1 MKKKIFLLIVGTAG
15 LAFFLT
21 LGIIVAPYIKNG
33 GLLLMLIKPYKPY
46 LQLEWYGEISV
57 KCMIFFA
64 MAYAITVLLIWMR
77 GRAVRAGEE
86 YGSMRWL
93 TAKELGRKYS
103 ACGKDCSKGNGTG
116 TGNIGGRII
125 TKNIKLNEDTQAL
138 GRNLNLIVEGGPGT
152 SKTRGVVIPNIMQC
166 ALLAGGSMMVVDPK
180 GEILRNTGGLLKEK
194 GITVKV
200 LDLKDMGK
208 SFCYNPFNYI
218 HCTEDA
224 IKVVD
229 MIWQSTL
236 GKDKSEGNDP
246 FWPGAARAGLLAY
259 VLYLWE
265 FGLSTEKNF
274 EMVIYMFDND
284 EPQGRNKQSPVGR
297 IFEKLKERDPKHPSL
312 LWYDIMHSGTS
323 DMQHS
328 VRAVF
333 SERLKYFSLPAVLEL
348 TKTDDMDLPSMATE
362 PTVLFCITPITNNSF
377 NFLVSLLFQQ
387 LIDELYLLADR
398 KYNSKLPR
406 HFHFLID
413 EFYKFRVLEENFID
427 FLSTN
432 RGYNISCTMII
443 QAYQQL
449 ETNYKKEGAQVI
461 EGCCDSY
468 LFLGS
473 NSISRAEHIAKLLGN
488 ETINTTTYGYSFG
501 GHGNRSS
508 NYQQAKRELLD
519 ANELR
524 VLDNGKAVFFIRG
537 EYPVLDDKY
546 NLKQHTL
553 CSQLGESNGRFCNHG
568 EAQNKLLFEK
578 GKEYKLAGRKIDVK
592 VSGGENLKYFT
603 DEEIY
608 SYCP

>member
-1 MKKKIFLLIVGTAG
+1 MKKKVFIILIGATG
-15 LAFFLT
+15 LAFYLT
-21 LGIIVAPYIKNG
+21 LGLIVAPYIKNG
-33 GLLLMLIKPYKPY
+33 GLLLMFLKPYKPF
-46 LQLEWYGEISV
+46 LQFEWCGGLSI
-57 KCMIFFA
+57 KCMLFFA
-64 MAYAITVLLIWMR
+64 VAYAVTVLTIWLR

-86 YGSMRWL
+86 YGSMKWL
-93 TAKELGRKYS
+93 TAKELGKKYS
-103 ACGKDCSKGNGTG
+103 GSGGS
-116 TGNIGGRII
+116 GRIV
-125 TKNIKLNEDTQAL
+125 TKNICLNEDTQAL
-138 GRNLNLIVEGGPGT
+138 GRNLNMIVEGGPGT
-152 SKTRGVVIPNIMQC
+152 SKTRGVVIPNILQT
-166 ALLAGGSMMVVDPK
+166 AISRKNSLMVVDPK
-180 GEILRNTGGLLKEK
+180 GELLLQTGEILRKNGVNL
-194 GITVKV
+194 KV
-200 LDLKDMGK
+200 LDLKTMNK
-208 SFCYNPFNYI
+208 SFSYNPFNYI

-236 GKDKSEGNDP
+236 GKDKNEGNDP

-265 FGLSTEKNF
+265 FGLPTEKNF

-284 EPQGRNKQSPVGR
+284 EPQAKGELSPVGK
-297 IFEKLKERDPKHPSL
+297 IFARLKERDPNHPAL
-312 LWYDIMHSGTS
+312 FWYDIMHSGTS

-377 NFLVSLLFQQ
+377 NFLVSLLFMQM
-387 LIDELYLLADR
+387 IDELYLLADR

-473 NSISRAEHIAKLLGN
+473 NSISSTEHIAKLLGN

-546 NLKQHTL
+546 NLKQHPL
-553 CSQLGESNGRFCNHG
+553 YGQLGESTGKFYDHG
-568 EAQNKLLFEK
+568 EARNKLLFKK
-578 GKEYKLAGRKIDVK
+578 GKENKLAGRKIDVK
-592 VSGGENLKYFT
+592 VSGGENLKYLT
-603 DEEIY
+603 DEEID

>member
-1 MKKKIFLLIVGTAG
+1 MFTQHYLIF
-15 LAFFLT
+15 
-21 LGIIVAPYIKNG
+21 
-33 GLLLMLIKPYKPY
+33 
-46 LQLEWYGEISV
+46 
-57 KCMIFFA
+57 
-64 MAYAITVLLIWMR
+64 
-77 GRAVRAGEE
+77 
-86 YGSMRWL
+86 
-93 TAKELGRKYS
+93 
-103 ACGKDCSKGNGTG
+103 
-116 TGNIGGRII
+116 
-125 TKNIKLNEDTQAL
+125 
-138 GRNLNLIVEGGPGT
+138 
-152 SKTRGVVIPNIMQC
+152 
-166 ALLAGGSMMVVDPK
+166 
-180 GEILRNTGGLLKEK
+180 
-194 GITVKV
+194 
-200 LDLKDMGK
+200 
-208 SFCYNPFNYI
+208 
-218 HCTEDA
+218 
-224 IKVVD
+224 
-229 MIWQSTL
+229 
-236 GKDKSEGNDP
+236 
-246 FWPGAARAGLLAY
+246 AR
-259 VLYLWE
+259 
-265 FGLSTEKNF
+265 
-274 EMVIYMFDND
+274 
-284 EPQGRNKQSPVGR
+284 
-297 IFEKLKERDPKHPSL
+297 LKERDPNHPAL
-312 LWYDIMHSGTS
+312 FWYDIMHSGTS

-377 NFLVSLLFQQ
+377 NFLVSLLFMQM
-387 LIDELYLLADR
+387 IDELYLLADR

-473 NSISRAEHIAKLLGN
+473 NSISSTEHIAKLLGN

-546 NLKQHTL
+546 NLKQHPL
-553 CSQLGESNGRFCNHG
+553 YGQLGESTGKFYDHG
-568 EAQNKLLFEK
+568 EAKNKLIFEK

-592 VSGGENLKYFT
+592 VSGGENLKYLT
-603 DEEIY
+603 DEEID

>member
-15 LAFFLT
+15 FAFFLT

-46 LQLEWYGEISV
+46 LQFEWCNGISV
-57 KCMIFFA
+57 KCMLFFTVV
-64 MAYAITVLLIWMR
+64 YAFTVLLIWLR

-103 ACGKDCSKGNGTG
+103 AGGKESDTKDSSR
-116 TGNIGGRII
+116 GRII

-138 GRNLNLIVEGGPGT
+138 GRNLNMIVEGGPGT
-152 SKTRGVVIPNIMQC
+152 CKTRGVVIPNVMQV
-166 ALLAGGSMMVVDPK
+166 ALSGGSAFVIDPK
-180 GEILRNTGGLLKEK
+180 GEILADTGSLLRDS
-194 GITVKV
+194 GVRTLV
-200 LDLKDMGK
+200 LDLKNLKK
-208 SFCYNPFNYI
+208 SFNYNPFKYI

-265 FGLSTEKNF
+265 FGLPTEKNF

-284 EPQGRNKQSPVGR
+284 EPQAKGELSPVGKLFAR
-297 IFEKLKERDPKHPSL
+297 LKEKNPDHPAL
-312 LWYDIMHSGTS
+312 FWYDIMHSGTS

-348 TKTDDMDLPSMATE
+348 TRTDDLDLPSMATE

-377 NFLVSLLFQQ
+377 NFLVSLLFMQM
-387 LIDELYLLADR
+387 IDELYLLADR
-398 KYNSKLPR
+398 EYNSKLPR

-449 ETNYKKEGAQVI
+449 EANYKKEGSQVI

-473 NSISRAEHIAKLLGN
+473 NSISSTEHIAKLLGN

-524 VLDNGKAVFFIRG
+524 VLDNGKAVYFIRG

-546 NLKQHTL
+546 DMKQHPYYKL
-553 CSQLGESNGRFCNHG
+553 LGESTGNFYDHG
-568 EAQNKLLFEK
+568 EVRNKMLLEK
-578 GKEYKLAGRKIDVK
+578 GKENSKDGKKIDVT
-592 VSGGENLKYFT
+592 VSGGQGFRYYT
-603 DEEIY
+603 EEEVN
-608 SYCP
+608 SFLG